1 MQRRCQL
8 LIYMLGILL
17 CPFLFAASIA
27 IPQLNARVTDLTQ
40 TLNAQQTA
48 TLDQQLASLE
58 QRKGSQLAV
67 LIVPSTGDES
77 IEQFAIKVV
86 DQWQLG
92 RKGVDDGVLL
102 LVAKDDKKV
111 RIEVGRGLE
120 GALPDVV
127 SSRIIREFILPAFRQ
142 GDFVGG
148 IDAGVAKISAVIDGE
163 ALPPAATAPAAAAP
177 FKILGLEPLTLAG
190 ILFAGFILSQIGG
203 RWLGR
208 GGVAAVSGFAAIST
222 GTPITLALLLGIGM
236 ALTLSIVTSRLFIEL
251 IGLVLSHQS
260 GRGGGFN
267 HRGGYG
273 GGGFGGGGGGGFSGG
288 GGGFG
293 GGGASGGW

>member
-8 LIYMLGILL
+8 LIYILGILL
-17 CPFLFAASIA
+17 CPFVFAASIA
-27 IPQLNARVTDLTQ
+27 IPQLNARVTDLTH

-92 RKGVDDGVLL
+92 RKSVDDGVLL

-163 ALPPAATAPAAAAP
+163 ALPPAAATAPDAAAP
-177 FKILGLEPLTLAG
+177 FKILGLEPFTLAG

-222 GTPITLALLLGIGM
+222 GTPIMLALLLGMGM
-236 ALTLSIVTSRLFIEL
+236 ALTLSIVSSRLFIEL

-260 GRGGGFN
+260 GRGGG
-267 HRGGYG
+267 
-273 GGGFGGGGGGGFSGG
+273 GFGGSSGGGGGFRGG